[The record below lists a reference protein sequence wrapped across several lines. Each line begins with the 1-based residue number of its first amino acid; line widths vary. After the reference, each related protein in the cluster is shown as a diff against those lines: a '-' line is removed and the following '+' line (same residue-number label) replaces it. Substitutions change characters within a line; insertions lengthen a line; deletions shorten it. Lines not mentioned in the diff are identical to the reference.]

1 MLLMKTDLVKF
12 IQAYY
17 KENFP
22 KKKFVPG
29 ESPIP
34 VSGKVFDDNELL
46 MGTQAVLDGWWT
58 EGKFAQKFERKFAAH
73 LNIRYVSLVNSG
85 SSANLVAFSALTS
98 EVFGKKALKPGD
110 EIITTATGFPTT
122 VNPIILKGCVPVFL
136 DVDLATRNV
145 IPSLI
150 KKAITKKTK
159 AIMIAHTLGNP
170 FALSEIISLARKH
183 NLWVIEDCC
192 DALGSTYNGKYV
204 GTFGDIATFSF
215 YPAHQITMG
224 EGGAII
230 TNNPLLHRYIRQFRD
245 WGRDCWCDT
254 GKDNTCG
261 KRFGWKM
268 GDLPFGYDHKY
279 IYSQIGY
286 NLKLT
291 DMQAAIGLAQLDKL
305 HNFIAMRKSN
315 FQKLYKHLKKY
326 EKFLI
331 LPKWEDEADPC
342 WFGFM
347 MVIKDGSA
355 FTRLDLVNFLES
367 KKIATRSLFA
377 GNLLRHPAYKT
388 IKHKIVGSLTNSD
401 KIMDNG
407 FWVGVYPSISDT
419 MLKYVTSSFDEFFQ
433 KL

>member
-1 MLLMKTDLVKF
+1 MNQSLHKSIKQYHKKHFTKNAFIPGKTSV
-12 IQAYY
+12 
-17 KENFP
+17 
-22 KKKFVPG
+22 
-29 ESPIP
+29 S
-34 VSGKVFDDNELL
+34 VSGKVFDERELL
-46 MGTQAVLDGWWT
+46 AGTQAVLDGWWT
-58 EGKFAQKFERKFAAH
+58 EGRFAREFERKFSTL

-85 SSANLVAFSALTS
+85 SSANLVAFSALS
-98 EVFGKKALKPGD
+98 SHALKERAIKPGD
-110 EIITTATGFPTT
+110 EVITTATGFPTT
-122 VNPIILKGCVPVFL
+122 VNPIILKGCIPVFV
-136 DVDLATRNV
+136 DVDLATRNAK
-145 IPSLI
+145 IADI
-150 KKAITKKTK
+150 KRAITKKTR
-159 AIMIAHTLGNP
+159 AIVLAHTLGNP
-170 FALSEIISLARKH
+170 FALSETVKLARMH

-192 DALGSTYNGKYV
+192 DALGSTYNDKLV

-224 EGGAII
+224 EGGAVI
-230 TNNPLLHRYIRQFRD
+230 TNNPWLHRSIRQFRD

-254 GKDNTCG
+254 GKDDTCG
-261 KRFGWKM
+261 RRFGWKM
-268 GDLPFGYDHKY
+268 GDLPYGYDHKY

-291 DMQAAIGLAQLDKL
+291 DIQAAIGLAQLDKL
-305 HNFIAMRKSN
+305 PDFIKIRKSN

-331 LPKWEDEADPC
+331 LPEWEDEADPC

-347 MVIKDGSA
+347 VVIKDGST

-401 KIMDNG
+401 KIMNNG
-407 FWVGVYPSISDT
+407 FWFGVYPGISDT
-419 MLKYVTSSFDEFFQ
+419 MLTYVTSSFDEFFK